1 MLFLVFFRVIYMNI
15 NINVFIKDD
24 IDLIINKL
32 YMLLGFMVDLMEKIV
47 EWLNLKYRF

>member
-24 IDLIINKL
+24 IDMIINKL

-47 EWLNLKYRF
+47 E